1 MTTNKQEICAKRSSG
16 TQKPVNDLNSDLN
29 VATPPS
35 KSRSQYLISQNL
47 PAADES
53 LYLDF

>member
-29 VATPPS
+29 ATPPS

-47 PAADES
+47 PAEDES